1 MTKLF
6 VAGFPWSVT
15 NDQLKEMFSPFG
27 NVISAQVIMDR
38 ATGRSKGFGFVEF
51 ENDAEAQTAI
61 EKLNGT
67 QVEGRNLV
75 VNVARP
81 REERPAGGRSDRY

>member
-6 VAGFPWSVT
+6 VAGFPWAVT

-27 NVISAQVIMDR
+27 AVVSAQVIMDK

-61 EKLNGT
+61 DKLNDT
-67 QVEGRNLV
+67 DMEGRKLV
-75 VNVARP
+75 VNIARP
-81 REERPAGGRSDRY
+81 REERPMR